1 MNLIDFVR
9 LIVHNIKL
17 LIFIP
22 VALAAGVYYLVK
34 DMPNKY
40 EAETLIYTG
49 IASGYNIESTGSS
62 RIDYFSVNNAFDNL
76 INVIKAK
83 ETQKEVA
90 LSLLTQHLLLDK
102 PTSGI
107 IGVKAYDKLKKIV
120 TPTVR
125 KQLVVKGNFKAT
137 YDKLYKSIET
147 NQPEWLNKI
156 LNSNHP
162 YYSYRAMSRVS
173 ARRLGSSDMITIK
186 YGTDDAFI
194 SRNTLIF
201 VVEKFIKRYKFLKK
215 SETGDVVAYFEAQL
229 NKAKAKLNGVENRLK
244 IFRENGKIL
253 NYYEQTKSIAGQK
266 SDITDAYKKEVGN
279 LEASRAVLKEL
290 EKKLNINKEFFAKN
304 DEILIKKKRLS
315 NLIVAL
321 ALQKTRKPAENDP
334 TVDQNQTALKQEIEA
349 LKKDLQ
355 KEVLNMYNY
364 QYSTGG
370 GIAVKTLLN
379 EWLANLIL
387 VEQAKARVKIFED
400 RIKDID
406 KEYDRFAPLGSR
418 LKKLEREVGVEERAY
433 IEILHGLNQALIR
446 QQNIELSSNLE
457 VVDKPSVSKKP
468 NKKVLLIILGFMV
481 GAIGSLAFVIATE
494 LLDTTLKSP
503 ARAMKA
509 VGLPFAG
516 AIPVTKKKKVKEN
529 QKIIRK
535 ALINQI
541 TNKILIELKDVPQPI
556 ITITSTQT
564 REGKSYLSE
573 EIVDNLRS
581 SGKKVLQIN
590 PANSSNN
597 QQYKSDYE
605 YMVNPDLPEK
615 QTLEELVDISLEEV
629 EFDYILLELPGFV
642 KGMLPLKMLKQ
653 ANLNVLIVRANRSW
667 KKSDKYLS
675 DTYLSQD
682 DVKHLMILNGV
693 KPHYIEELVGDYGQ
707 SPYSLRAWVKRA
719 FRLEFKSKKK
729 IN

>member
-17 LIFIP
+17 LVFVP

-90 LSLLTQHLLLDK
+90 LSLLTQHLMLDK

-107 IGVKAYDKLKKIV
+107 IGAKAYAKLTKIMS
-120 TPTVR
+120 PQVR
-125 KQLVVKGNFKAT
+125 KQLVVKGNPKAT
-137 YDKLYKSIET
+137 YDKLYKSIES
-147 NQPEWLNKI
+147 NQPAWLNKV
-156 LNSNHP
+156 LNGKHP
-162 YYSYRAMSRVS
+162 YYSYRAMSGVS

-194 SRNTLIF
+194 SKQTLIF

-215 SETGDVVAYFEAQL
+215 SETGDVVAYFEGQL
-229 NKAKAKLNGVENRLK
+229 NKAKSKLNGVEDRLK

-279 LEASRAVLKEL
+279 LEASKAVLKEL

-321 ALQKTRKPAENDP
+321 ALQKTRKPAENNN
-334 TVDQNQTALKQEIEA
+334 TTEQNQSAIKQEIEN
-349 LKKDLQ
+349 LKKELEKD
-355 KEVLNMYNY
+355 VLNIYNY

-370 GIAVKTLLN
+370 IAIKTLLN

-387 VEQAKARVKIFED
+387 VEQAKARVKILEG

-481 GAIGSLAFVIATE
+481 GAIGSLAVVIATE
-494 LLDTTLKSP
+494 LLDSTLKSP

-516 AIPVTKKKKVKEN
+516 AIPVIKKKRVKEN
-529 QKIIRK
+529 QKVVKK

-541 TNKILIELKDVPQPI
+541 TNKILIALKDVPQPI

-564 REGKSYLSE
+564 REGKSYLSS

-590 PANSSNN
+590 PANSSNS

-605 YMVNPDLPEK
+605 YMVNPNLPEK
-615 QTLEELVDISLEEV
+615 QTLEELIDASLEEV

-642 KGMLPLKMLKQ
+642 KGMLPLKMVKQ
-653 ANLNVLIVRANRSW
+653 ANLNVLVVRANRSW
-667 KKSDKYLS
+667 KKADKFLA
-675 DTYLSQD
+675 DTYLSEEEE
-682 DVKHLMILNGV
+682 VKHLMILNGV
-693 KPHYIEELVGDYGQ
+693 KPHFIEELVGDYGQ

-729 IN
+729 IK